1 MPGEE
6 EIRMKNK
13 VNKYTI
19 QTWMRTSKGV
29 IRQLIIPFS
38 IFQAIR
44 TVMFPTTFDV
54 LLLTLF
60 IGLALAF
67 HYEWL

>member
-1 MPGEE
+1 
-6 EIRMKNK
+6 MKNRF
-13 VNKYTI
+13 NQHTF
-19 QTWMRTSKGV
+19 QAWMRNFKGV
-29 IRQLIIPFS
+29 CKQLIVPFS

-44 TVMFPTTFDV
+44 TFLFPSTLDV
-54 LLLTLF
+54 LLLAIF